1 MIEKIG
7 FYIKIFEDKKSKNS
21 LLSQKKGIAYTPLK
35 IINIMVKKCF
45 ILYFNH
51 IIKPKDQ
58 NINNIKD
65 FIVKHPQFKSL
76 FKIRLNKL
84 KILDPACGSG
94 RFLLQLAKYIFTL
107 YQSIEPSSNIFL
119 LKKKIIMNNIYGID
133 SDQEACYISKLRLF
147 QWILPDNDD
156 FQLNNG
162 DSFSENNDSL
172 RNIERILKTI
182 DFEIN
187 IENKDFLID
196 EQKEDQFHI
205 IIGNP
210 PYIENKKIKNDAY
223 KKDLYSKFQS
233 AYKLYDLSILFI
245 ERSLNI
251 LKKTGYM
258 SFIITNKFL
267 SSNYGVKLRELLI
280 KYSKIKFIIN
290 ISSLPI
296 FQGKSIYPII
306 IFTQNVIP
314 KKDHNIKYKNID
326 KIEDLQNNIEY
337 ETFLQKEFLNFPEMV
352 IPLTGDLD
360 LLSKIYL
367 NYQTME
373 EKFSG
378 LNLIYRPYGF
388 TNYTKYFKYITNDK
402 KTDFDLILLG
412 TGNIGKYY
420 IKFNKKIKIAG
431 GIYNISYINP
441 EMKNQKIWKKIH
453 SNKIIFREIAKELTC
468 VYDPGV
474 FTNITGLYFIEIPN
488 IELDS
493 LFIILSILNSKFMDS
508 IFKALFGTLHM
519 SGGYLRFNGSF
530 IKKLPMPH
538 YFPIIL
544 ARLGKILQFIYQLE
558 YDYNCN
564 RDYYQN
570 FKNSNIKENQ
580 IFLSSLSEA
589 LIKILYLSG
598 LKDDSYLSFF
608 ELIKLL
614 GSKNVFFDFDFKFT
628 YPYFMLDSFN
638 IISNEKQQEL
648 ISKIQENINEFRDNM
663 KLLEEIDTINNLS
676 KF

>member
-1 MIEKIG
+1 MTKP
-7 FYIKIFEDKKSKNS
+7 KIFTKTKE
-21 LLSQKKGIAYTPLK
+21 
-35 IINIMVKKCF
+35 
-45 ILYFNH
+45 
-51 IIKPKDQ
+51 Q
-58 NINNIKD
+58 NINNVKEI
-65 FIVKHPQFKSL
+65 IVKHPQFKSL
-76 FKIRLNKL
+76 FKVGLDKL

-94 RFLLQLAKYIFTL
+94 RFLLQIAKYIFTL
-107 YQSIEPSSNIFL
+107 YQSIEPSPNIFI
-119 LKKKIIMNNIYGID
+119 LKKKIIMNNIFGID

-147 QWILPDNDD
+147 QWILPDNNN
-156 FQLNNG
+156 FQLNNCNK
-162 DSFSENNDSL
+162 FSKNNDSL
-172 RNIERILKTI
+172 RNMERILKVI
-182 DFEIN
+182 DFKIN
-187 IENKDFLID
+187 VENKDFLVD
-196 EQKEDQFHI
+196 DQKKDHFHI

-210 PYIENKKIKNDAY
+210 PYIENKKIKNDTY
-223 KKDLYSKFQS
+223 KKDLYSKYQS

-280 KYSKIKFIIN
+280 KYSKISFIIN

-306 IFTQNVIP
+306 IFTQNMIP
-314 KKDHNIKYKNID
+314 EKDHNIKYKNID
-326 KIEDLQNNIEY
+326 KIENLQNNIEY
-337 ETFLQKEFLNFPEMV
+337 ETFLQKKFLNFPEMV
-352 IPLTGDLD
+352 IPLKGDLD

-378 LNLIYRPYGF
+378 LNLVYRPYGF
-388 TNYTKYFKYITNDK
+388 TDYTKYFKYITNDK

-431 GIYNISYINP
+431 GIYNVSYINP
-441 EMKNQKIWKKIH
+441 EMRNQKIWKKIH

-493 LFIILSILNSKFMDS
+493 LFTILSILNSKFMDS

-544 ARLGKILQFIYQLE
+544 ARLGKVLQFLYQLE
-558 YDYNCN
+558 YDYNYN
-564 RDYYQN
+564 RDYFQN
-570 FKNSNIKENQ
+570 FKNNNIKENQ
-580 IFLSSLSEA
+580 TFLSSLSEA
-589 LIKILYLSG
+589 LIKLLYLSD
-598 LKDDSYLSFF
+598 LKDDSYLSFS
-608 ELIKLL
+608 ELINLL
-614 GSKNVFFDFDFKFT
+614 DSKNKFFDFDFKFI
-628 YPYFMLDSFN
+628 YPYFMLESFN
-638 IISNEKQQEL
+638 IISKKNQQKL
-648 ISKIQENINEFRDNM
+648 IFEIQENIKEFRDNM